1 MTAEKMKKHKLISAI
16 TAVSVS
22 AAILLT
28 GTFAWQSI
36 SQQALNE
43 TMNAVNPGA
52 RLHDDFDGR
61 NKDVYVENFTDPD
74 DGGVPVY
81 ARVRLDEYM
90 EIGPGAGEQDGNT
103 AESLVVGGELNDVTT
118 WKTHIPGNT
127 IEDGALDDPFHEYW
141 SWRTGGQTVYMPTFN
156 KNKDSLK
163 ADVNGTYEGNT
174 PDDTIHYDDYIEY
187 TLGQRLTGNAV
198 YDADDNDIDED
209 PGTEGVNINTVEETH
224 TAANTL
230 TGTTITMQQ
239 WLDMGAPV
247 GPFWVYDTD
256 GWAYWAQPIQPGTAT
271 GLLLDGITLQKEPD
285 EDWYYGINVVGQ
297 FATVGDWGSEAGND
311 GFFGDNAGEA
321 PSDNAIFLLNQA
333 AGLETVVTVTA
344 DADATTVQAGGTL
357 QFTAAV
363 TLGGADHI
371 NQEVSWEVSGNTS
384 VDTTLSESGELA
396 VGADE
401 TAGGT
406 LTVKATSKANG
417 KAVGVYMVTVTEAGA

>member
-1 MTAEKMKKHKLISAI
+1 
-16 TAVSVS
+16 
-22 AAILLT
+22 
-28 GTFAWQSI
+28 
-36 SQQALNE
+36 
-43 TMNAVNPGA
+43 
-52 RLHDDFDGR
+52 
-61 NKDVYVENFTDPD
+61 
-74 DGGVPVY
+74 
-81 ARVRLDEYM
+81 
-90 EIGPGAGEQDGNT
+90 
-103 AESLVVGGELNDVTT
+103 
-118 WKTHIPGNT
+118 
-127 IEDGALDDPFHEYW
+127 
-141 SWRTGGQTVYMPTFN
+141 
-156 KNKDSLK
+156 
-163 ADVNGTYEGNT
+163 
-174 PDDTIHYDDYIEY
+174 
-187 TLGQRLTGNAV
+187 
-198 YDADDNDIDED
+198 
-209 PGTEGVNINTVEETH
+209 
-224 TAANTL
+224 
-230 TGTTITMQQ
+230 MQQ

-384 VDTTLSESGELA
+384 VDTTISESGELT